1 MRSVSYCLLGSLAL
15 ALAILP
21 ENAIAAESAEPLT
34 FENGVAHK
42 RPVDLTQSTFEAAL
56 NDPANPVWLLKFY
69 APWVSSQFRTS
80 VGFSAPS
87 LRECRSYI
95 LVVI

>member
-1 MRSVSYCLLGSLAL
+1 MRSVSYYLLGAL
-15 ALAILP
+15 AVALILLP
-21 ENAIAAESAEPLT
+21 ENAIAAESTEPLA

-69 APWVSSQFRTS
+69 APWCGHVR
-80 VGFSAPS
+80 VCYYYHVAM
-87 LRECRSYI
+87 
-95 LVVI
+95 

>member
-1 MRSVSYCLLGSLAL
+1 MRSVSYCLLGALAL
-15 ALAILP
+15 ALLP
-21 ENAIAAESAEPLT
+21 ENAIAAESTEPLA

-69 APWVSSQFRTS
+69 APWCGHVRDWCCYH
-80 VGFSAPS
+80 VACV
-87 LRECRSYI
+87 L
-95 LVVI
+95 